1 MTRREDVTLL
11 TLLAAAILVPL
22 AITDDYL
29 MHLLVM
35 ACFYAL
41 LASSLNLVVGYLGE
55 LSLGH
60 TAFLGIG
67 AYSSAL
73 ATMQLGLPF
82 WAAMLLA
89 GLFAAIGG
97 LVIGYLTLRLEGA
110 YFVIVTLSFAQ
121 VLRLLANNWVGL
133 TNGPMGVSGIVP
145 PSFGSLVLQ
154 GKHAFYYLG
163 LALAALGIAAVRF
176 YVRSNLGRAAIAV
189 RENRNVAH
197 SVGIDPFTVG
207 LITFVLAAFLAGI
220 AGAFYGHYITFVG
233 PEIFGFGFMASM
245 LIMVL
250 AGGQGTLVG
259 PILGA
264 LLVTLLQEYL
274 RAAQE
279 IRLTLFGA
287 LLMLL
292 VLVMPR
298 GLAGLARS
306 LRRAG

>member
-1 MTRREDVTLL
+1 
-11 TLLAAAILVPL
+11 
-22 AITDDYL
+22 
-29 MHLLVM
+29 
-35 ACFYAL
+35 
-41 LASSLNLVVGYLGE
+41 
-55 LSLGH
+55 
-60 TAFLGIG
+60 
-67 AYSSAL
+67 
-73 ATMQLGLPF
+73 
-82 WAAMLLA
+82 
-89 GLFAAIGG
+89 
-97 LVIGYLTLRLEGA
+97 LRLEGA

-145 PSFGSLVLQ
+145 PSFGPLVLQ
-154 GKHAFYYLG
+154 SKHALYYLG
-163 LALAALGIAAVRF
+163 LTLAALGIAAVRF
-176 YVRSNLGRAAIAV
+176 YVRSNLGRAAVAV

-279 IRLTLFGA
+279 IRLSLFGA